1 MTLRTA
7 YTKTHIKGT
16 KDSCKS
22 QWGKLKRVGKRTDK
36 WVPEKVLHKIL
47 DFFFFLYGQKGEF
60 ASTFIDA
67 ICKGI
72 EFVN

>member
-47 DFFFFLYGQKGEF
+47 DFFFFYTDRKESLPAHSLMPF
-60 ASTFIDA
+60 AR
-67 ICKGI
+67 
-72 EFVN
+72 VLNL